1 MAHHQGMSLLAVLN
15 CICDD
20 VTQEWF
26 HANPIVQS
34 TELLLHEAPTNPADL
49 KAMMKDFASI
59 PQKVGG
65 PA

>member
-1 MAHHQGMSLLAVLN
+1 MSLLAVLN
-15 CICDD
+15 CICEDAA
-20 VTQEWF
+20 QEWF

-34 TELLLHEAPTNPADL
+34 TELLLHEAPTNMADL

-65 PA
+65 AA

>member
-1 MAHHQGMSLLAVLN
+1 
-15 CICDD
+15 